1 MQKRML
7 KSASEKSKKKKV
19 ILQVEVNVPRAKKNY
34 YFELAIVVLFLK
46 QYQQKK
52 NVFYVI

>member
-1 MQKRML
+1 MQQRML
-7 KSASEKSKKKKV
+7 KSASEKNKKKV
-19 ILQVEVNVPRAKKNY
+19 ILQVEVDVPRAKQNH

-52 NVFYVI
+52 NLFM